1 MSFFHKKNVTKC
13 LGHHYA
19 IWTSDSNFLLAQKKI
34 SGRPSFQALHT
45 PRLNQYKRKN
55 KSKVKINIP
64 LYLSISF
71 VLIFDCFFLF
81 ILIEIQVTGKLYVR
95 SYTVKPV

>member
-34 SGRPSFQALHT
+34 SGQPKAAL
-45 PRLNQYKRKN
+45 
-55 KSKVKINIP
+55 
-64 LYLSISF
+64 ISG
-71 VLIFDCFFLF
+71 
-81 ILIEIQVTGKLYVR
+81 TG
-95 SYTVKPV
+95 T